1 MASNWS
7 NCQAVYHSAANAGN
21 VDDRPDPVVLAV
33 LVIDVPHGFGD
44 IACRRHGVG
53 LVVSAVDPYP
63 SAFAAHDHGLVF
75 TEACDVGSDDWAA
88 SALEGSLLCC
98 LDSLGQDQRVIGDV
112 GELAEDLRLV
122 GALVTP
128 QRTLR
133 SSTGET
139 SSGSSRFWD
148 PFTRV
153 RRGVEGKTV
162 ITCQPDP
169 ACRSAR
175 SVIMG
180 HQGYQSPARAFELV
194 VKAST
199 ASKIDFGTP
208 QGSSKDQRIQR
219 MDALKRRLIVIS
231 WLAANGDE
239 LLPPGPMYHS

>member
-1 MASNWS
+1 MGPYGFLSLCGEFS
-7 NCQAVYHSAANAGN
+7 ESGHDSAVWHRTGRTVRRSTTPPPTPGTSMIAQT
-21 VDDRPDPVVLAV
+21 PVVLAV

-98 LDSLGQDQRVIGDV
+98 LNSLGQDQRVIGDV

-175 SVIMG
+175 SVIMIIRVTNRQ
-180 HQGYQSPARAFELV
+180 HERLSWWSRHRRHRR
-194 VKAST
+194 ST
-199 ASKIDFGTP
+199 SGRHRVRL
-208 QGSSKDQRIQR
+208 RISGFSAW
-219 MDALKRRLIVIS
+219 M
-231 WLAANGDE
+231 
-239 LLPPGPMYHS
+239 P